1 MSGDT
6 DPAAAWLD
14 GVRERA
20 DHADRVL
27 RSGGNFGEA
36 AARSQADV
44 PRLLAAV
51 EAVLK
56 LHAPTDVFAGSGQAC
71 SECSWPSPPSP
82 VPYPCATVRAITRE
96 PTGEESGHG

>member
-1 MSGDT
+1 MADT
-6 DPAAAWLD
+6 DPAAWLD

-20 DHADRVL
+20 DQADHVL
-27 RSGGNFGEA
+27 KAGGNFGEA

-56 LHAPTDVFAGSGQAC
+56 LHSPTDVYTGSGQAC

-96 PTGEESGHG
+96 PTEESGHV

>member
-1 MSGDT
+1 MPDT
-6 DPAAAWLD
+6 DAAAAWLN

-20 DHADRVL
+20 EHAERVL
-27 RSGGNFGEA
+27 RLGGNFGEA

-56 LHAPTDVFAGSGQAC
+56 LHAPTGVFPPLQAC

-96 PTGEESGHG
+96 LTGEESGRG